1 MTEMSKS
8 LKPGEVRTA
17 TATDGR
23 QVKIMHAAGGS
34 LFYVEARAM
43 DHTLIE
49 SFNSRWE
56 DEALRK
62 FETLAR

>member
-1 MTEMSKS
+1 MTETSKPLS
-8 LKPGEVRTA
+8 PGEIRTA
-17 TATDGR
+17 TAPDGR
-23 QVKIMHAAGGS
+23 HVKIMHAAGGS
-34 LFYVEARAM
+34 LFYVESRAM